1 MSSGDSVTGQPAFA
15 GQTAIVTGGTRGI
28 GRAMTLAFLEHGAR
42 VHATWTG
49 NEAAAAAMADEC
61 ARFEGRLQLHRFDVA
76 DEVAVNRFWA
86 ELESA
91 PDGVQILVNNAGIR
105 RDQIVGT
112 LPLADWRAVLDVN
125 LTGSFLMSK
134 QAVRAMLPRK
144 YGRIVFV
151 TSPSSLHG
159 FPGQASYAASK
170 AGQIGL
176 MRSLAREVGKRK
188 ITVNCLSPGFVDTEL
203 IGDLPE
209 EVRAEHKRMV
219 PIGRFATTD
228 EIAHAA
234 LFLCSRGASYV
245 NGTTLEVHGGI

>member
-1 MSSGDSVTGQPAFA
+1 MIAGDAFA
-15 GQTAIVTGGTRGI
+15 GQTAVVTGGTRGI
-28 GRAMTLAFLEHGAR
+28 GRALTLSFLEHGAR

-49 NEAAAAAMADEC
+49 NEAAASALADEA
-61 ARFEGRLQLHRFDVA
+61 ARHAGRLVLHRFDVV
-76 DEVAVNRFWA
+76 DEIAVERFWSG
-86 ELESA
+86 LESE

-112 LPLADWRAVLDVN
+112 MASSDWRAVLDVN
-125 LTGSFLMSK
+125 LTGSFLMAK
-134 QAVRAMLPRK
+134 QAVRSMLPRK

-159 FPGQASYAASK
+159 FQGQANYAASK

-188 ITVNCLSPGFVDTEL
+188 ITVNCLSPGFVETEL
-203 IGDLPE
+203 IGDLSE
-209 EVRAEHKRMV
+209 DVRADHKKMV
-219 PIGRFATTD
+219 PLGRLGTTA
-228 EIAHAA
+228 EIAYAA
-234 LFLCSRGASYV
+234 LFLCSREASYV

>member
-1 MSSGDSVTGQPAFA
+1 VIAADAFA
-15 GQTAIVTGGTRGI
+15 GQTVVVTGGTRGL

-49 NEAAAAAMADEC
+49 NEAAAASILDAA
-61 ARFEGRLQLHRFDVA
+61 ARFDGRLALQRFDVA
-76 DEVAVNRFWA
+76 DEPAVERFWSALEA
-86 ELESA
+86 ESG
-91 PDGVQILVNNAGIR
+91 GVQVLISNAGIR

-112 LPLADWRAVLDVN
+112 MSSADWRAVLDVN
-125 LTGSFLMSK
+125 LTGSFLMAK
-134 QAVRAMLPRK
+134 HAVRAMLPRK

-151 TSPSSLHG
+151 TSPSGLHG
-159 FPGQASYAASK
+159 FQGQANYAASK

-203 IGDLPE
+203 LADLPE
-209 EVRAEHKRMV
+209 EVKAEHKRLV
-219 PIGRFATTD
+219 PLGRFATTG

-234 LFLCSRGASYV
+234 LFLASRGASYV
-245 NGTTLEVHGGI
+245 NGTTLEVHGGL

>member
-1 MSSGDSVTGQPAFA
+1 MIAADAFA
-15 GQTAIVTGGTRGI
+15 GQTAVVTGGTRGI
-28 GRAMTLAFLEHGAR
+28 GRALTLAFLEHGAR

-49 NEAAAAAMADEC
+49 NESAAAALADEA
-61 ARFEGRLQLHRFDVA
+61 ARFEGRLALHRFDVT
-76 DEVAVNRFWA
+76 DESAVERFWTG
-86 ELESA
+86 LEAA

-112 LPLADWRAVLDVN
+112 MPSSDWRAVVDVN
-125 LTGSFLMSK
+125 LTGSFLMAK

-144 YGRIVFV
+144 YGRIVFI
-151 TSPSSLHG
+151 TSPSGLHG
-159 FPGQASYAASK
+159 FQGQANYAASK

-188 ITVNCLSPGFVDTEL
+188 ITVNCLSPGFVETEL
-203 IGDLPE
+203 IGDLTE

-219 PIGRFATTD
+219 PVGRFGTPA

-234 LFLCSRGASYV
+234 LFLCSREASYV
-245 NGTTLEVHGGI
+245 NGTTLEVHGGL

>member
-1 MSSGDSVTGQPAFA
+1 VIAADAFA
-15 GQTAIVTGGTRGI
+15 GQTAVVSGGTRGI
-28 GRAMTLAFLEHGAR
+28 GRALTLAFLEHGAR

-49 NEAAAAAMADEC
+49 NESAAAALLDEA
-61 ARFEGRLQLHRFDVA
+61 ARFDGRLALHRFDVS
-76 DEVAVNRFWA
+76 DEAAVLAFWGG
-86 ELESA
+86 LESR

-112 LPLADWRAVLDVN
+112 MASSDWRAVLDVN

-151 TSPSSLHG
+151 TSPSGSHG
-159 FPGQASYAASK
+159 FQGQANYAASK
-170 AGQIGL
+170 AGQVGL

-188 ITVNCLSPGFVDTEL
+188 ITVNCLSPGFVETEL
-203 IGDLPE
+203 TGDLPE
-209 EVRAEHKRMV
+209 EVRAEHKRSV
-219 PIGRFATTD
+219 PIGRFATTA

-245 NGTTLEVHGGI
+245 NGTTLEVHGGL

>member
-1 MSSGDSVTGQPAFA
+1 VIALDAFT
-15 GQTAIVTGGTRGI
+15 GQTAVVTGGTRGI
-28 GRAMTLAFLEHGAR
+28 GRATTLALLERGAR

-49 NEAAAAAMADEC
+49 NEAAARALSDEA
-61 ARFEGRLQLHRFDVA
+61 ARFEGRLALHRFDVS
-76 DEVAVNRFWA
+76 DEAAVERFWGD
-86 ELESA
+86 LESA

-112 LPLADWRAVLDVN
+112 LKRDDWDAVLDVN
-125 LTGSFLMSK
+125 LTGSFLMAK

-151 TSPSSLHG
+151 TSPSAHHG
-159 FPGQASYAASK
+159 FAGQANYAASK

-188 ITVNCLSPGFVDTEL
+188 ITVNCLSPGFVETEL
-203 IGDLPE
+203 LADLPE
-209 EVRAEHKRMV
+209 EARAEHRKMV
-219 PIGRFATTD
+219 PIGRFATPE

-234 LFLCSRGASYV
+234 LFLCTREASYV
-245 NGTTLEVHGGI
+245 HGTVLEVHGGL

>member
-1 MSSGDSVTGQPAFA
+1 MTATDSFA
-15 GQTAIVTGGTRGI
+15 GQTAVVTGGTRGI
-28 GRAMTLAFLEHGAR
+28 GRAMTLAFLEQGAC

-49 NEAAAAAMADEC
+49 NESAAAALADEA
-61 ARFEGRLQLHRFDVA
+61 ARFEGRLRLHRFDVA
-76 DEVAVNRFWA
+76 DEAAVVAFWTGLEA
-86 ELESA
+86 E

-112 LPLADWRAVLDVN
+112 LPLADWNAVLGVN
-125 LTGSFLMSK
+125 LTGSFLMAK

-151 TSPSSLHG
+151 TSPSGLHG
-159 FPGQASYAASK
+159 FQGQANYAASK

-176 MRSLAREVGKRK
+176 MRTLAREVGKRK

-203 IGDLPE
+203 IKDLRE

-219 PIGRFATTD
+219 PIGRFATTE

-234 LFLCSRGASYV
+234 LYLCSRGASYV
-245 NGTTLEVHGGI
+245 NGTTLEVHGGL

>member
-1 MSSGDSVTGQPAFA
+1 MIASDAFA
-15 GQTAIVTGGTRGI
+15 GQSAVVTGGTRGI
-28 GRAMTLAFLEHGAR
+28 GRALTLAFLEHGAR

-49 NEAAAAAMADEC
+49 NEAAAAALADEA
-61 ARFEGRLQLHRFDVA
+61 ARFEDRLVLHRFDVV
-76 DEVAVNRFWA
+76 DEIAVERFWSG
-86 ELESA
+86 LESET
-91 PDGVQILVNNAGIR
+91 DGVQILVNNAGIR

-112 LPLADWRAVLDVN
+112 MALADWRAVIDVN

-159 FPGQASYAASK
+159 FQGQANYAASK

-188 ITVNCLSPGFVDTEL
+188 ITVNCLSPGFVETEL
-203 IGDLPE
+203 IGDLSE
-209 EVRAEHKRMV
+209 DVRAEHKKMV
-219 PIGRFATTD
+219 PLGRFGTTA
-228 EIAHAA
+228 EIAYAA
-234 LFLCSRGASYV
+234 LFLCSREASYV
-245 NGTTLEVHGGI
+245 NGTTLEVHGGL